1 MHLQLDELAVQLLL
15 LSQNLVD
22 TKLLMEKFTKEGYI
36 ALAQS
41 RYAMGGPSSVSGLA
55 TTSYLALFS
64 IGVRGPIQGCRIPW

>member
-1 MHLQLDELAVQLLL
+1 MTSSQTDMHLQLDELAVQLLL

-41 RYAMGGPSSVSGLA
+41 RYAMGGPSSVSR
-55 TTSYLALFS
+55 LALHS
-64 IGVRGPIQGCRIPW
+64 